1 MEEKMKSVM
10 KSVRICVPL
19 MRLTAIFASA
29 VMLCYSGQ
37 AQDKNSADEGDRV
50 VAIVNGQRV
59 IKQRELDES
68 IGSQLFTL
76 QERIYALRK
85 EALDNLLNR
94 ILIEQEAR
102 SRGLG
107 VEAFIARIM
116 PERVSIK
123 QTQIEQVYAESAG
136 RFAGI
141 SEYEAKQRIR
151 LEMETREKLG
161 RYKSSIAELRNKSRV
176 EVLLAAPTLP
186 PVNIASDGPSRGPSD
201 APVTIIEFSDFQCPY
216 CKQATRTIEEVI
228 RAYGERVR
236 VVFKHLPLP
245 MHAEAFKAAQAA
257 VCADRQGKFWEYHD
271 RLFNSTD
278 LTAGSLKKQA
288 ADLGLNGDEFQSCL
302 ETESSRAVVVRD
314 LQQARQAD
322 IQGTPTFV
330 INGRVLRGAK
340 GIDDFRKAIDE
351 MLSDSNN
358 SQTKQTRS
366 GK

>member
-1 MEEKMKSVM
+1 
-10 KSVRICVPL
+10 
-19 MRLTAIFASA
+19 
-29 VMLCYSGQ
+29 
-37 AQDKNSADEGDRV
+37 
-50 VAIVNGQRV
+50 
-59 IKQRELDES
+59 
-68 IGSQLFTL
+68 
-76 QERIYALRK
+76 
-85 EALDNLLNR
+85 
-94 ILIEQEAR
+94 
-102 SRGLG
+102 
-107 VEAFIARIM
+107 
-116 PERVSIK
+116 
-123 QTQIEQVYAESAG
+123 
-136 RFAGI
+136 
-141 SEYEAKQRIR
+141 
-151 LEMETREKLG
+151 
-161 RYKSSIAELRNKSRV
+161 
-176 EVLLAAPTLP
+176 
-186 PVNIASDGPSRGPSD
+186 
-201 APVTIIEFSDFQCPY
+201 
-216 CKQATRTIEEVI
+216 VI